1 MSIIT
6 KVLVILILVMSAIY
20 LALAATLFSYRIDFK
35 EQLKQVDQKLQK
47 ETEARGQEKK
57 FLEGELQTKGFL
69 IQKLE
74 TEIVALN
81 VFVKTAQ
88 DDLIFAKTAY
98 TELTNRFQKLT
109 NNYEE
114 LTNDLE
120 FQTKRNDELEQMV
133 SESRDLKAAAE
144 KDRDSYQARVLT
156 AEDKLV
162 KLEKSLSELEQS
174 YVKKAKELYYAQE
187 LIAAYKAKG
196 IVLDDIKKKVLVD
209 GKVLS
214 VSEKYNLM
222 VISVGKN
229 DKVAVGMEFTV
240 YRGDKYVGK
249 IRVEKVQK
257 DWASAFSLE
266 DFQADTIKV
275 GDSVTTSAY

>member
-47 ETEARGQEKK
+47 EIEARGQEKK
-57 FLEGELQTKGFL
+57 FLEGEIQTKGFL

-133 SESRDLKAAAE
+133 SS
-144 KDRDSYQARVLT
+144 
-156 AEDKLV
+156 
-162 KLEKSLSELEQS
+162 
-174 YVKKAKELYYAQE
+174 
-187 LIAAYKAKG
+187 
-196 IVLDDIKKKVLVD
+196 
-209 GKVLS
+209 
-214 VSEKYNLM
+214 
-222 VISVGKN
+222 
-229 DKVAVGMEFTV
+229 
-240 YRGDKYVGK
+240 
-249 IRVEKVQK
+249 
-257 DWASAFSLE
+257 
-266 DFQADTIKV
+266 
-275 GDSVTTSAY
+275 TS